1 MAKVKAKKIEVTE
14 ALVKESLPEPPQNH
28 SYSVERVTDMVIK
41 VWLNHH
47 QNYDYAVG
55 KPVSTIYAYIK
66 RDMVHEPK
74 NSLKMKVKALCPLSE
89 LSTKSPYTTMVPDT
103 NFVIDLLS

>member
-1 MAKVKAKKIEVTE
+1 MRKAKVPTT
-14 ALVKESLPEPPQNH
+14 VKMVMDSLPEAPTGY
-28 SYSVERVTDMVIK
+28 SYDVERVTDMVIK

-47 QNYDYAVG
+47 QDYDYACG